1 MHTSVWILPFSKQST
16 RGAEWLF
23 QAHALKATFGKGV
36 GGERLLPFTP
46 FFRFRMW
53 RRRNT
58 KIVNFPLLARLEKN
72 YEKYASFWELQNTGR
87 SGFSI
92 FSCFAP
98 CFAKLGRHKE

>member
-23 QAHALKATFGKGV
+23 QAHALKATFVKGV
-36 GGERLLPFTP
+36 DGERLLPFTLL
-46 FFRFRMW
+46 FRFRMW

-72 YEKYASFWELQNTGR
+72 HEKYVSFWELRGARR
-87 SGFSI
+87 SGF
-92 FSCFAP
+92 
-98 CFAKLGRHKE
+98 